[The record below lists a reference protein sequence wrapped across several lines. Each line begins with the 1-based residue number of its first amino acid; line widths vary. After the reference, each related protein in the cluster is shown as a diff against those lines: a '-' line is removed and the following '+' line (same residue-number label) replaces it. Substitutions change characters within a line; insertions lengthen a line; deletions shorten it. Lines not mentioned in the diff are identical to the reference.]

1 MVQSALNAAGLRR
14 AKFAAAKAGAELPKR
29 KLDAVTKDFS
39 DTCMC
44 CKKSSDLSR
53 NLNWF
58 IYKYMYLAKYN
69 LIEETELVWSC
80 SFQIGQKALSH
91 KRSPNRW
98 SWTCGHLEIFA
109 SGVTFVLG
117 SLQCTH
123 THIQENFIMIY
134 IYIYIYLY
142 IYYVEL
148 LSCGYKISSF
158 VSVAR

>member
-53 NLNWF
+53 NLYIYIYGWF
-58 IYKYMYLAKYN
+58 MYLAKYN

-91 KRSPNRW
+91 KCSPNRW

-117 SLQCTH
+117 SRQCTH
-123 THIQENFIMIY
+123 THPRKFYNDIY
-134 IYIYIYLY
+134 IYIF

-148 LSCGYKISSF
+148 LSCGYKISSC
-158 VSVAR
+158 VSVAG